1 MDRSELLQKCKE
13 LGITRVSKLKDSEL
27 LQKITEHNPEKDKRN
42 PCKQC
47 GVLGHGITSIHCKIN
62 IDKKEKIK
70 QKIKVYFLSQDGSND
85 YSYFKPLSEELDIS
99 IDQCKDYYN
108 EIPWLDLLRRSKT
121 SSSILEKLTFQSC
134 QQCNQNKCTVKNNP
148 FRTWKEKN
156 ICDKCF
162 NDTAVERD
170 EIWKL
175 IKEYKPIQCCF
186 CKIKRE
192 HKDERYHFDHI
203 NMFDKEGTIFSM
215 VSEGVNIE
223 EIYKEID
230 KCQILCISCHD
241 IVTYS
246 EKRLGFT
253 KQKQSLTRKYNQE
266 ELTKEE
272 YEVEL
277 KKYQTIYD
285 EIMTPIYES
294 IKEKHLLACIE

>member
-13 LGITRVSKLKDSEL
+13 LGFNRVSKLKDSEL
-27 LQKITEHNPEKDKRN
+27 LQKITEHNPEKDKRK

-47 GVLGHGITSIHCKIN
+47 GELGHGITSIHCKIN

-70 QKIKVYFLSQDGSND
+70 QKIKEYFLSQDGSND
-85 YSYFKPLSEELDIS
+85 CNHFKPLSEELDIS

-108 EIPWLDLLRRSKT
+108 EIPWLDLLRRPKT

-148 FRTWKEKN
+148 FRTWKEKK

-175 IKEYKPIQCCF
+175 IKEYKPIECCF

-203 NMFDKEGTIFSM
+203 NMFDKEGTICIM

-246 EKRLGFT
+246 EKKLGFT

-294 IKEKHLLACIE
+294 IKEKHLLACM